1 MSTLRFSSVS
11 VQRAKLTETR
21 RFLTV
26 PERAQVAHRC
36 SARSQEGGCYMEAYI
51 QGGGGDGLLGGV
63 NWVIRQGDSR
73 SRPLTT

>member
-51 QGGGGDGLLGGV
+51 QGG
-63 NWVIRQGDSR
+63 R
-73 SRPLTT
+73 